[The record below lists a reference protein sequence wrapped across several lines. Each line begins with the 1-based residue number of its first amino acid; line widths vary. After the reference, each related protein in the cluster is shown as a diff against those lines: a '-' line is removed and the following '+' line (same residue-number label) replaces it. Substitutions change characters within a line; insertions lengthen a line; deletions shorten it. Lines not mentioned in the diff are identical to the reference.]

1 MVTVKLT
8 EWEAIH
14 LISACNY
21 LYITSADVL
30 DDDDRDAAYRLN
42 DRVDNLKN
50 KIKEAIINDEQ

>member
-1 MVTVKLT
+1 MITVKLT

-14 LISACNY
+14 LLSACNY
-21 LYITSADVL
+21 LYITSTDVL

-42 DRVDNLKN
+42 DRVDNIKN